1 MGALALHGFFEGIA
15 LGVQSEAEGV
25 IFLGIAILAHKWA
38 EAFTLVNIITIILF
52 TYFRDCHSSRLVLRE
67 LYSEI

>member
-38 EAFTLVNIITIILF
+38 EAFTLVNIIIIILS
-52 TYFRDCHSSRLVLRE
+52 T
-67 LYSEI
+67 